1 MTYPNH
7 KYKGAGALVE
17 LHEERLRSFHR
28 TWKLAKAGGVILPV
42 TDDPDYI
49 SMETLLV
56 HILRSAGNYM
66 RWICDKLNL
75 ADPGIEPVP
84 APDKVEREAETYIPH
99 IIEKWQ
105 KPLINV
111 PEEKFFDAVYK
122 SNWGPEYCIEAMLE
136 HAVMH
141 PVRHEFQLKKLLAAN

>member
-1 MTYPNH
+1 MIYSEY
-7 KYKGAGALVE
+7 KYKGAGALVA
-17 LHEERLRSFHR
+17 LHGERLRSFYS
-28 TWKLAKAGGVILPV
+28 TWKLAEEKGIKLPV

-56 HILRSAGNYM
+56 HLLRSAGNYM

-75 ADPGIEPVP
+75 GDPGIEPVP
-84 APDKVEREAETYIPH
+84 SPDKVKREAETYIAH
-99 IIEKWQ
+99 LIEKWHQ
-105 KPLINV
+105 PLISID
-111 PEEKFFDAVYK
+111 EEKFFDAVYK

-141 PVRHEFQLKKLLAAN
+141 PVRHEFQLKNLLAGG